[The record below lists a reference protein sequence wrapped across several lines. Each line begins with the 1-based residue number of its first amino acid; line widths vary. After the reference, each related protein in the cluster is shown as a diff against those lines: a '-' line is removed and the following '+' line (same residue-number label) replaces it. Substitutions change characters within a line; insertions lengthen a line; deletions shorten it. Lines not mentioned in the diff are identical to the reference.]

1 MILKEADAS
10 RPRVGAVLDAGET
23 PALTGKMR
31 RFDDA
36 TQAWHVVVAHRRA
49 SAFSA
54 DVEPQTSKE
63 PILACD

>member
-1 MILKEADAS
+1 
-10 RPRVGAVLDAGET
+10 VLDAGET

-36 TQAWHVVVAHRRA
+36 TQAWHVVLAHRRA

-63 PILACD
+63 PISDDVA